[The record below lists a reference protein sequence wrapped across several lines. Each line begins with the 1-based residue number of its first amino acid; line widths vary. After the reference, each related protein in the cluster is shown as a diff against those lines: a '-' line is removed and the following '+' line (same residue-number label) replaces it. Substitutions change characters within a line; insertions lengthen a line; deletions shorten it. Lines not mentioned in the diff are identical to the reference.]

1 MGLNS
6 TEVAYGFGQMG
17 SGYLDDTGALTP
29 PTGSVIVAITCIDAT
44 KFTTLTADTS
54 YYEAAD
60 GSDGIAF
67 IGTAAQVTSNGANS
81 EAIASA
87 DEFPKGVTI
96 YGRWTAC
103 TLASGKVIVYY
114 GPAS

>member
-6 TEVAYGFGQMG
+6 TEVSYSFGQMG

-29 PTGSVIVAITCIDAT
+29 PTGSVIVAIQIVSAA

-54 YYEAAD
+54 FYEAAN

-67 IGTAAQVTSNGANS
+67 IGTASQVTANGANS
-81 EAIASA
+81 EAIAAA
-87 DEFPKGVTI
+87 DEFPTGMTI
-96 YGRWTAC
+96 VGRWTAC
-103 TLASGKVIVYY
+103 TLAAGKVVVYY
-114 GPAS
+114 GPA

>member
-1 MGLNS
+1 MGINS

-29 PTGSVIVAITCIDAT
+29 PTGSVIVAIQVIAAA

-54 YYEAAD
+54 FYEAAD
-60 GSDGIAF
+60 GSDGVAF
-67 IGTAAQVTSNGANS
+67 IGTASQVTSNGANS
-81 EAIASA
+81 EAIAA
-87 DEFPKGVTI
+87 TDQFPAGVTI

-103 TLASGKVIVYY
+103 TLAEGTVVVYY
-114 GPAS
+114 GPA